1 MKVFNFKIVLVVLTL
16 ILVLFMVGIVNAQEK
31 VVLEFAHML
40 PAQHVFH
47 ETLLRVDEK
56 LQTVTDGRISLKI
69 YPNGTYGG
77 QLNTTDAVRMGS
89 LDMTEFSVFV
99 DYYKPIS
106 VLYGPYLFRSYDH
119 WSKFLKSD
127 ICSELEEAQA
137 DAAGV
142 KCIGIYTSGFRNLL
156 SKKAGTTPEEFKGMK
171 MRVVDQPPYPEAATV
186 LNTIGTPMS
195 ISEVYMALK
204 TGVVDATENP
214 LVQLYSTKFYEVAKN
229 LILTEHMIAVS
240 QVIMSLDKWNSL
252 TVKDQELI
260 QSAFDEALVWNLEQ
274 IKTKKEEFI
283 KLMQEQGVE
292 VIRPDKDP
300 FMERIK
306 LVYENYPEWEEYYK
320 KIQAIE

>member
-1 MKVFNFKIVLVVLTL
+1 MKVFNFKIVLVLTL

-31 VVLEFAHML
+31 IVLEFAHML
-40 PAQHVFH
+40 PTQHVFH
-47 ETLLRVDEK
+47 ETLLRVDEE

-106 VLYGPYLFRSYDH
+106 VLYGPYLFRGYDH
-119 WSKFLKSD
+119 WNKFLKSD
-127 ICSELEEAQA
+127 ISAELAKAQA

-240 QVIMSLDKWNSL
+240 QVIMSLNKWNSL
-252 TVKDQELI
+252 AVKDQELI
-260 QSAFDEALVWNLEQ
+260 QSAFDKALAWNLEQ
-274 IKTKKEEFI
+274 IKAKKEEFI

-292 VIRPDKDP
+292 VIRPDKAP
-300 FMERIK
+300 FMERVK
-306 LVYENYPEWEEYYK
+306 LVFENYPEWEDYYK
-320 KIQAIE
+320 KIQAIK